1 MPIFEGY
8 LDNIETLQG
17 EIQDMFDGATL
28 SGEQLEHLLTT
39 WKVYDGIP
47 LTQPLIKTDLAG
59 YTAFRHSKVLYLMH
73 KGFKTE
79 SLKEFLSKLDTTTG
93 SDKDFDVEKIV
104 MFGYNF
110 DSKNQLEINEAVR
123 QYQNRKEKNV
133 SVVVRY

>member
-1 MPIFEGY
+1 MV
-8 LDNIETLQG
+8 
-17 EIQDMFDGATL
+17 
-28 SGEQLEHLLTT
+28 LLR
-39 WKVYDGIP
+39 VS
-47 LTQPLIKTDLAG
+47 L
-59 YTAFRHSKVLYLMH
+59 
-73 KGFKTE
+73 TE